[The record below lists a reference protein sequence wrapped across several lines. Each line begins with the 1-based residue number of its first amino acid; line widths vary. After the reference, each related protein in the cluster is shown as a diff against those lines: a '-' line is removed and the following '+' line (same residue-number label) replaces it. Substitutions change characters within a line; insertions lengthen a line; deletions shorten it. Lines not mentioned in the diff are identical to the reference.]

1 MILLFVLL
9 IADTSL
15 IKSKY
20 IMNYEGNTPT
30 TIPSSST
37 LSLSLSSLSILILSL
52 VKSQTHSLST
62 TSIFSHTHT
71 LSRNPNLI
79 IAHLPSS
86 PRSYHHQSAHNQRVH
101 RHPHLLLIIYA
112 LLSNLT
118 SKVRPINSTPFNSS
132 IARAASLAEA
142 YRINPKPFLRPS
154 RPSATSARSTSP
166 I

>member
-37 LSLSLSSLSILILSL
+37 LSLAVFSLSILILSL
-52 VKSQTHSLST
+52 LLNPKRTHFQPLQSSL
-62 TSIFSHTHT
+62 THT

>member
-1 MILLFVLL
+1 MKGILPPQFHLL
-9 IADTSL
+9 L
-15 IKSKY
+15 
-20 IMNYEGNTPT
+20 
-30 TIPSSST
+30 

-52 VKSQTHSLST
+52 LLNPKRTQSLST
-62 TSIFSHTHT
+62 TSIFSHTHS
-71 LSRNPNLI
+71 LSCNPNLI